1 MPAKAIGKG
10 KQVSPP
16 KTQLFTAKVAPKGKV
31 RGKVPGKDG
40 DDMTDMGDGTD
51 ADDWMHSKALVKPE
65 DQLDLNEQQLKE
77 EFTRILTANNP
88 HAPQNI
94 VRYSFKER
102 QYKQISSVD
111 QLAIHFAL
119 DGNMLHKDSD
129 EARRQMAKLGMPDAV
144 QSEQAGSEGGE
155 GAGAGAAEA
164 DDAKDECGSP
174 TNDQADHEEPVQE
187 LGKDEGRDDAATP
200 TPAAAAGGKKLTN
213 QFNYSERASQTYN
226 NPYRE
231 RGTATEPPPRATFS
245 GSVTQ
250 WEIFDAYNEDFEK
263 QYQAMKAKQV
273 QKTPSIYLH
282 HHQLIQVYPSSP
294 LLLFIEGMQQYIMQY
309 HQAFFSNLNRD
320 IIGFRKICHARAV
333 RKTDHF
339 GFGPTKFTGRSKFY
353 NMSDDVTRIANASQ
367 IVERMVNQNTYDD
380 IAQDFKYWDD
390 PSDEY
395 RENEGTLLPLW
406 RFTFEKAKKLA
417 VTSLCWNPK
426 YKDLYAVS
434 FGSYDFMKQGNGMIL
449 FYSLKNPSYPEFI
462 YETDSGLMCLDV
474 HPDHP
479 YLVVVGYYDGSVGVF
494 NIECK
499 EPVHRCTAKNGK
511 HTDPVWQVRWQKD
524 DLENNHNFY
533 SISSDGRIVQ
543 WTIIKNELI
552 YQDVIQLTLPEA
564 PAEGPDGTK
573 VSTVGCGT
581 AFDFHKR
588 NDYMFLVGTEE
599 GKIHT
604 CSKAYSSQFLDTNL
618 AHNMAVY
625 QVRWNPWHPDIYIT
639 CSADWTVKIWEVSQ
653 KTTVD
658 TNPENTQNVSN
669 RKALFTFDLN
679 NSVGDVAWAP
689 YSSTVF
695 AAVTA
700 DGKVFV
706 YDLNINKYEPLC
718 EQMVAVKK
726 KTKLT
731 HIEFNPVYPII
742 IVGDDRGNVTSLKLS
757 PNLKKMPKEKKGQ
770 PAMDPAQRE
779 QLEIAKLDKLLNM
792 VREPTEG
799 SKPPAATEK
808 K

>member
-1 MPAKAIGKG
+1 MPPKAIGKG
-10 KQVSPP
+10 KQAGGASDISRRR
-16 KTQLFTAKVAPKGKV
+16 TTRM
-31 RGKVPGKDG
+31 RGDG
-40 DDMTDMGDGTD
+40 DDMTDMGEGTD
-51 ADDWMHSKALVKPE
+51 AEDWMHSKALVKPD
-65 DQLDLNEQQLKE
+65 DQLDLSENQLKE

-129 EARRQMAKLGMPDAV
+129 EARRQMAKLGMPDGEATGLSLVSQAV
-144 QSEQAGSEGGE
+144 QSEHAGSEGGE
-155 GAGAGAAEA
+155 GAGAGAAEG
-164 DDAKDECGSP
+164 DEAK
-174 TNDQADHEEPVQE
+174 EE
-187 LGKDEGRDDAATP
+187 GKDEGRDDAATP
-200 TPAAAAGGKKLTN
+200 APAAAAGGKKLTN

-231 RGTATEPPPRATFS
+231 RGTATEPPPRATFA

-263 QYQAMKAKQV
+263 QYQAMKAKQI

-282 HHQLIQVYPSSP
+282 HHQLIQEKNKEKKVVP
-294 LLLFIEGMQQYIMQY
+294 GR
-309 HQAFFSNLNRD
+309 QAEEKT
-320 IIGFRKICHARAV
+320 RKKLTI
-333 RKTDHF
+333 TE
-339 GFGPTKFTGRSKFY
+339 TQ
-353 NMSDDVTRIANASQ
+353 SDDVTRIQNAAQ

-449 FYSLKNPSYPEFI
+449 FYSLKNPSFPEFI

-474 HPDHP
+474 HPEHP

-494 NIECK
+494 NVECK

-581 AFDFHKR
+581 AFDFHKK

-639 CSADWTVKIWEVSQ
+639 CSADWTVKIWEVSN

-658 TNPENTQNVSN
+658 TNSENTENISS

-779 QLEIAKLDKLLNM
+779 ALEIAKLDKLLNM

-799 SKPPAATEK
+799 SKAPVATEK